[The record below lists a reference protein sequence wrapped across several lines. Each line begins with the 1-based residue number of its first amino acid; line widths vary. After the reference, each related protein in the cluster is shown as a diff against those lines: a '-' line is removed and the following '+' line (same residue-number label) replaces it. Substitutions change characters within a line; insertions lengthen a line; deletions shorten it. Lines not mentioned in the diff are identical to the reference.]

1 MQYRTGTINSTTA
14 LISSGVSLALG
25 FIPDVFRIYNQT
37 VLYAGTLSGV
47 GESFWVKGFPNASA
61 IITTY
66 TAGVSATS
74 KITSNGITPVILGA
88 DFQNTLYTINTIT
101 NANPGVVTVASI
113 APTNSMTLV
122 NGMTFTISGVNGMTG
137 LNTNRYVVAG
147 LTIVGGGPTYTFNLY
162 DTFGNPVD
170 TTALGTFTTSPNAQM
185 DVISYPPTAP
195 ILNPVTGQVVTPGSP
210 AGLQLDIGYEGLT
223 LGSGVLGSNGDVLR
237 WEALYSTPTGW

>member
-1 MQYRTGTINSTTA
+1 MSQYRFGTINSTTA
-14 LISSGVSLALG
+14 LIASGVSLALG

-47 GESFWVKGFPNASA
+47 GESLWVKGFPNASA

-66 TAGVSATS
+66 TAGVPAVS
-74 KITSNGITPVILGA
+74 KITTLGVTPVILGA
-88 DFQNTLYTINTIT
+88 DWQNTIYTVTGIS
-101 NANPGVVTVASI
+101 NANPGVVTVNPVDPA
-113 APTNSMTLV
+113 NSMVLA
-122 NGMTFTISGVNGMTG
+122 NGMTVTISGVNGMTG
-137 LNTNRYVVAG
+137 LNTNRFIVAG
-147 LTIVGGGPTYTFNLY
+147 LSGSTGSQTFNLY

-170 TTALGTFTTSPNAQM
+170 TTSLGTFTSSPNAQL

-195 ILNPVTGQVVTPGSP
+195 VLNPVNGQVITPGSP